1 MASPCWR
8 LLAGQLPNERRIYM
22 LYGRYQHPSGKIYYV
37 AKVKEY
43 KKSGGYRSGFSV
55 VYKTLGRIKETY
67 HRFHTAKEAQYYL
80 DDVADKYEWRCIDTN
95 EKPPVME
102 INQIYRYKK
111 G

>member
-22 LYGRYQHPSGKIYYV
+22 LYGRYQHPSGKILYV

-43 KKSGGYRSGFSV
+43 KKSGGYLSRFSV
-55 VYKTLGRIKETY
+55 VYKSPHCTKGTK
-67 HRFHTAKEAQYYL
+67 HHFSFAKAAQYYL
-80 DDVADKYEWRCIDTN
+80 DDVADKYEWRCIGTN
-95 EKPPVME
+95 EKLPVME